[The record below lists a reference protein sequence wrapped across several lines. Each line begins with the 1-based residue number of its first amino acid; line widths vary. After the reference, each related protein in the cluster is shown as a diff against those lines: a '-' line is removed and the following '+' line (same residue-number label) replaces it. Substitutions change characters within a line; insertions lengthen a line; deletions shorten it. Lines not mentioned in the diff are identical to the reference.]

1 MLQLK
6 LLRKVL
12 PVLEE
17 HQIDY
22 MITGS
27 IVSSMQGAPRA
38 THDVDVV
45 VQINKNSIPILLNA
59 FPPPQYYL
67 SETRMRESI
76 ERKNSNSMFQL
87 LEAAEGDK
95 IDFWILTNEPFDK
108 SRFSRKKEE
117 NFAGMKMKVS
127 SPEDTIIKKLHW
139 IKQYGKSEKQF
150 LDALGVYEV
159 QYGNLDLK
167 YLEKWIEEL
176 GLKKLWNKL
185 RKQAK
190 PL

>member
-12 PVLEE
+12 PLLEE
-17 HQIDY
+17 QHIEY

-45 VQINKNSIPILLNA
+45 VQVTQESIPVLLNA
-59 FPPPQYYL
+59 FPSPHYYI
-67 SETRMRESI
+67 SENSMKESI
-76 ERKNSNSMFQL
+76 EKKSMFNL
-87 LEAAEGDK
+87 IEGAEGDK
-95 IDFWILTNEPFDK
+95 IDFWILTDEPFDK
-108 SRFSRKKEE
+108 SRFARKQEDT
-117 NFAGMKMKVS
+117 FWGMKMKVS
-127 SPEDTIIKKLHW
+127 SPEDTILKKLHW
-139 IKQYGKSEKQF
+139 AKMSGGSEKQF

-159 QYGNLDLK
+159 QYGKLDMNYMEVWVKKLSI
-167 YLEKWIEEL
+167 EKFWKK
-176 GLKKLWNKL
+176 LKKEAN
-185 RKQAK
+185 